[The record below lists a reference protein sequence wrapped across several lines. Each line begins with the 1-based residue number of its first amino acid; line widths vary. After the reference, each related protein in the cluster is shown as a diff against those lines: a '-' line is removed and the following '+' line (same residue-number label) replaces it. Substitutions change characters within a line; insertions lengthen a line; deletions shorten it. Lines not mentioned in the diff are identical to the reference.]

1 MIDAQPRFPFP
12 SRKPRRLR
20 AIALFG
26 VCGLA
31 LALGPCGIAGRAMA
45 ADAAAVP
52 NSATPAVAPVNDTI
66 YSFGDTGSDD
76 GAVPNGSLTWDG
88 TALFGRTTTTVQH
101 HDGVIFEINSD
112 GTGYDVLHRFGGK
125 PNDGADP
132 RHDAM
137 TLVGGLLYGT
147 TLKGGDR
154 NDGTIFSIATDGTNY
169 SVRHNFHAPFGAMP
183 YSCLVDLSDI
193 LYGMTAAGGISHG
206 TMYQIN
212 PDGTGYS
219 RNFSFRAS
227 GGSDPHGALATDGAN
242 LYGMTRKGGAR
253 GLGVIFSINPGGGE
267 HTVLHNFRGGDGDGA
282 STDHGNV
289 TIAGSTMYGMTTMGG
304 AKRAGVIFSMGLD
317 GSGFTILHSFG
328 TRPTSQPF
336 NPGVCKNLLHCDGRN
351 PYGSLLIN
359 GPDLYGTTG
368 KGGSFGGG
376 TVFHIAI
383 DGSGYAVLHSFSG
396 KPDGKK
402 PIDNV
407 VLINQTLYGMT
418 SAGGAH
424 NQGAIFAVPVA
435 GD

>member
-1 MIDAQPRFPFP
+1 MIDAQSMFPFP
-12 SRKPRRLR
+12 VHKPRRLR
-20 AIALFG
+20 AIAILG
-26 VCGLA
+26 VCVLA

-45 ADAAAVP
+45 ADATAVP
-52 NSATPAVAPVNDTI
+52 NSATPGVAPVNDTI

-88 TALFGRTTTTVQH
+88 TTLFGRTTTTVQH

-112 GTGYDVLHRFGGK
+112 GTGYDVVHRFGGK

-132 RHDAM
+132 RDDAM

-147 TLKGGDR
+147 TLVGGDR
-154 NDGTIFSIATDGTNY
+154 NDGTIFSIGTDGTNY
-169 SVRHNFHAPFGAMP
+169 SVMHNFHAPFGAMP

-193 LYGMTAAGGISHG
+193 LYGMTAAGGIGHG

-219 RNFSFRAS
+219 RNFSFRTG
-227 GGSDPHGALATDGAN
+227 GGSDPRGALATDGAI

-253 GLGVIFSINPGGGE
+253 GLGVIFSINPGGGG
-267 HTVLHNFRGGDGDGA
+267 HTVLHDFRGGDRDGA
-282 STDHGNV
+282 STDHGSV

-304 AKRAGVIFSMGLD
+304 AKRVGVVFSMGLD
-317 GSGFTILHSFG
+317 GNGFTILHSFG
-328 TRPTSQPF
+328 S
-336 NPGVCKNLLHCDGRN
+336 GVHDGRN

-359 GPDLYGTTG
+359 GPDLYGTTA

-376 TVFHIAI
+376 TVFHVAI
-383 DGSGYAVLHSFSG
+383 DGTGYAVLHSFSG

-402 PIDNV
+402 PLDNV

-418 SAGGAH
+418 SAGGTH